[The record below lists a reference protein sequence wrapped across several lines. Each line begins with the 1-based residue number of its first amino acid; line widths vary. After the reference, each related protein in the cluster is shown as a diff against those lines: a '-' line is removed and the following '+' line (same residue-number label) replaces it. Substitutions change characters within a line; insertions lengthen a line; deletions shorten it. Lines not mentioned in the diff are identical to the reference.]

1 MTFRRY
7 WKKEDVMNHLQDVSA
22 ITVNRSA
29 RFSRLRR
36 LVRGF
41 CQGFE
46 RVRTRRLLAQLDAR
60 DLADLG
66 LSHADRLN
74 ELEKPFWR

>member
-1 MTFRRY
+1 
-7 WKKEDVMNHLQDVSA
+7 MNHLQDVSA
-22 ITVNRSA
+22 ITVKCSA
-29 RFSRLRR
+29 RFDRIRR

-41 CQGFE
+41 CQRLE

>member
-36 LVRGF
+36 LVRDF
-41 CQGFE
+41 CQRLE